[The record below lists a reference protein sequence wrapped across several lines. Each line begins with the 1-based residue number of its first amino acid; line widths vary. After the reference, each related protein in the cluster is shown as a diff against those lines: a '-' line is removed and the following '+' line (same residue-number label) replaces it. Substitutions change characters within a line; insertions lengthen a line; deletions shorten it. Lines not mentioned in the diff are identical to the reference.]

1 MKHLVIGAS
10 GQVGHAL
17 MLELSRRGESAVG
30 TYLSHPV
37 PQLIPLDM
45 RDQDQIA
52 ALLKTVAPDAVWIPA
67 AMPDVDY
74 CERHPETSY
83 ATNVEGPR
91 QVLEQVA
98 SRKIPL
104 VYFSSDYVFD
114 GSAGPYRET
123 DTPHALQVY
132 GQHKILAETELLQY
146 RETLVVRPAWVY
158 SDERNPRNFVF
169 RVISDLRAGRV
180 IRAAID
186 QYNTPTPAAPLAWHA
201 LDALSVGFR
210 GILHVAGPERLS
222 RLELVQ
228 RIAARAGYAQG
239 MIEAVRLSELSLA
252 ALRPSQGGLITNF
265 AQFAVADRLE
275 DMDFRRL
282 LTGS

>member
-17 MLELSRRGESAVG
+17 MTALGRRGESVVG

-37 PQLIPLDM
+37 PHLLPLDM
-45 RDQDQIA
+45 RDEDGIA
-52 ALLKTVAPDAVWIPA
+52 TLLQTVTPDAVWIPA
-67 AMPDVDY
+67 AMPDVDA
-74 CERHPETSY
+74 CERNPDLSY
-83 ATNVEGPR
+83 AINVGGPLR
-91 QVLEQVA
+91 VLEQVA
-98 SRKIPL
+98 SRQTPL

-132 GQHKILAETELLQY
+132 GRHKIMAESQLLQY
-146 RETLVVRPAWVY
+146 GQTLVVRPAWVY

-169 RVISDLRAGRV
+169 RVVSDLQAGRV

-186 QYNTPTPAAPLAWHA
+186 QYNTPTSATPLASHA
-201 LDALSVGFR
+201 LDALTAGFR
-210 GILHVAGPERLS
+210 GILHLAGPERVS

-239 MIEAVRLSELSLA
+239 AIEAVRLGDLA
-252 ALRPSQGGLITNF
+252 LPALRPAQGGLITNF
-265 AQFAVADRLE
+265 SRFAIADRLE
-275 DMDFRRL
+275 DMDFRQI